1 MKTKLAFMILMMGMF
16 ISSQVF
22 AQEEVPQKESSKT
35 TVTKTDTKS
44 TTGSETKTSGSET
57 NVKQTTTPPPVQSS
71 KEPPASGTKTST
83 SSSSKSKSSSS
94 SKQSGTM
101 TTASS
106 ASATGKTIYDAEGK
120 MLYKVDATGGW
131 IRDPKNRL
139 VAQYTETGEYYS
151 KNRVKA
157 GSVENGVVRDKDGKE
172 FAKIGKDGKV
182 YTATG
187 KLMGTI
193 AADGTITDDQGK
205 KIGSAPGVDKN
216 IAALVFFVK
225 PANLNNSGSS
235 SNKKK

>member
-1 MKTKLAFMILMMGMF
+1 
-16 ISSQVF
+16 
-22 AQEEVPQKESSKT
+22 
-35 TVTKTDTKS
+35 
-44 TTGSETKTSGSET
+44 
-57 NVKQTTTPPPVQSS
+57 
-71 KEPPASGTKTST
+71 
-83 SSSSKSKSSSS
+83 
-94 SKQSGTM
+94 
-101 TTASS
+101 
-106 ASATGKTIYDAEGK
+106 

-216 IAALVFFVK
+216 IAALVFFMK

-235 SNKKK
+235 SGKKK